1 MSNTVEISAKNVDLA
16 VKRALEQLQCSRD
29 DVEVEVLESGRA
41 GILGIGSRDAVVRVT
56 KKETE
61 APAEAAAPAPAEPVE
76 ETVPAESE
84 KDLTPAEERAI
95 AFLTETTKNMG
106 VPAIVTTSLTKE
118 ALNIELSGENMGVLI
133 GHHGETLD
141 ALQYLTSL
149 LVNRNQENYTR
160 VILNTENYREKRAAA
175 LAQLAKRTASRAVR
189 TGRVALEPM
198 NPYERR
204 ILHTTLQ
211 DHPDVTTYSEGEEPY
226 RRVIVVRK

>member
-29 DVEVEVLESGRA
+29 DVEIEVLDSGRA

-56 KKETE
+56 RKEAE
-61 APAEAAAPAPAEPVE
+61 APAEAAAPAPSEPAAETIPE
-76 ETVPAESE
+76 ETG
-84 KDLTPAEERAI
+84 KDLTVAEERAI

-106 VPAIVTTSLTKE
+106 VPATVTTSLTDE
-118 ALNIELSGENMGVLI
+118 ALNIELSGENMGILI

-149 LVNRNQENYTR
+149 LVNRNQESYTR

>member
-1 MSNTVEISAKNVDLA
+1 MTNTIEISAKNVDLA
-16 VKRALEQLQCSRD
+16 VKRALEQLGCARE
-29 DVEVEVLESGRA
+29 DVEIEVVDSGRA

-56 KKETE
+56 KKEEAAPVQEETAAAEPSFEE
-61 APAEAAAPAPAEPVE
+61 APAE
-76 ETVPAESE
+76 E
-84 KDLTPAEERAI
+84 KKELTAAEERAI

-106 VPAIVTTSLTKE
+106 VPAKVETTLTEE
-118 ALNIELSGENMGVLI
+118 ALNIELSGDNMGVLI

-149 LVNRNQENYTR
+149 LVNRNQEAYTR

>member
-1 MSNTVEISAKNVDLA
+1 MSNTVEISAKNIDLA

-29 DVEVEVLESGRA
+29 DVEIEVLDSGRA

-56 KKETE
+56 RKETE
-61 APAEAAAPAPAEPVE
+61 APAETAAPAATEPVA
-76 ETVPAESE
+76 ETVPEESE
-84 KDLTPAEERAI
+84 KDLTAAEERAI

-106 VPAIVTTSLTKE
+106 VPASVTTSLTEE
-118 ALNIELSGENMGVLI
+118 ALTVELSGENMGVLI

-160 VILNTENYREKRAAA
+160 VILDTENYREKRAAA

>member
-1 MSNTVEISAKNVDLA
+1 
-16 VKRALEQLQCSRD
+16 
-29 DVEVEVLESGRA
+29 
-41 GILGIGSRDAVVRVT
+41 
-56 KKETE
+56 
-61 APAEAAAPAPAEPVE
+61 
-76 ETVPAESE
+76 
-84 KDLTPAEERAI
+84 
-95 AFLTETTKNMG
+95 MG
-106 VPAIVTTSLTKE
+106 VPAVVTTSLTEE

-133 GHHGETLD
+133 GHHGETLH
-141 ALQYLTSL
+141 ARQYLTRL
-149 LVNRNQENYTR
+149 LGNRNQENYTR